1 MRRGNVQ
8 PFLAKLASNSIQLCL
23 MDHLQKLHAAN
34 FSLVLIKSTSQ
45 ITGSLNFCNSLKYR
59 TRRTTAPKF
68 T

>member
-34 FSLVLIKSTSQ
+34 FSLVFIKSTSQ
-45 ITGSLNFCNSLKYR
+45 ITGSLNFCNS
-59 TRRTTAPKF
+59 
-68 T
+68 